1 MPSTYTSRIRI
12 EKQADGENP
21 NAWGDILN
29 QNVIDLLDDAVGAYV
44 TVGTSGT
51 QLVNDTTLTTN
62 NGAADEARAATLE
75 LQGYV
80 VSASAANILLPTV
93 SKTYV
98 VHNKVVQSSATGT
111 LRIINTG
118 ATATGFTVPTSTS
131 GTSSTFLITTD
142 GTNVRGIDTAGLGI
156 PGGSSGASSRSVITS
171 IGQIE
176 TTTVDPVTS
185 VTATGASVFI
195 SNTSVVN
202 PALMALST
210 TDIRYVNTSV
220 GYNNTIGSFNKFTG
234 EVEVTGTRAYSP
246 LVTVGVSDTSIF
258 AVDMSSGNN
267 FLVYLSADSTLR
279 QPDNIKVGQQ
289 GIIYVVQE
297 QTSGS
302 KALSYANDFKFVS
315 GTVPTITTSIS
326 AVDMLVYS
334 VRSVATTVTA
344 SVTVT
349 SAFID
354 TAAIQNFTR

>member
-1 MPSTYTSRIRI
+1 MPSSYTTRIRI

-21 NAWGDILN
+21 NSWGDILN

-44 TVGTSGT
+44 TIGTSGS
-51 QLVNDTTLTTN
+51 QIVNDNTLTTN
-62 NGAADEARAATLE
+62 NGSADEARAATLE

-80 VSASAANILLPTV
+80 VSASAANIVLPAV

-98 VHNKVVQSSATGT
+98 VHNKITQSSATGT
-111 LRIINTG
+111 VRIMNTG
-118 ATATGFTVPTSTS
+118 ATATGFVVPTTTT
-131 GTSSTFLITTD
+131 GTSTFLIVTD
-142 GTNVRGIDTAGLGI
+142 GTNVRSLDTAGLGI
-156 PGGSSGASSRSVITS
+156 PSGASGAATRSVITS
-171 IGQIE
+171 IGEIE

-185 VTATGASVFI
+185 VTATGVSVYI

-220 GYNNTIGSFNKFTG
+220 GYDNTIGSFNKFTG
-234 EVEVTGTRAYSP
+234 EVEVTGTRAYAP
-246 LVTVGVSDTSIF
+246 LVTVAVSNTSIF

-289 GIIYVVQE
+289 GIIYVIQE
-297 QTSGS
+297 QTSGG
-302 KALSYANDFKFVS
+302 KTLSYANDFKFVS

-326 AVDMLVYS
+326 AVDMLAYS

-344 SVTVT
+344 AVTVT
-349 SAFID
+349 TAFID
-354 TAAIQNFTR
+354 AVVIQNFTR

>member
-1 MPSTYTSRIRI
+1 MPSSYTTRIRI

-21 NAWGDILN
+21 NSWGDILN

-44 TVGTSGT
+44 TIGTSGT
-51 QLVNDTTLTTN
+51 QIVNDNSLTTN

-80 VSASAANILLPTV
+80 VSASAANIVLPAV

-98 VHNKVVQSSATGT
+98 IHNKITQSSATGT
-111 LRIINTG
+111 VRIMNTG
-118 ATATGFTVPTSTS
+118 ATATGFVVPTTTT
-131 GTSSTFLITTD
+131 GTSTFLITTD
-142 GTNVRGIDTAGLGI
+142 GTNVHGIDTAGLGI

-171 IGQIE
+171 IGEIE

-185 VTATGASVFI
+185 VTATGVSTFI

-210 TDIRYVNTSV
+210 TDIRYVNTSA
-220 GYNNTIGSFNKFTG
+220 GYTNTIASENIITG
-234 EVEVTGTRAYSP
+234 QTYSP
-246 LVTVGVSDTSIF
+246 LVTVAVSDTSIF
-258 AVDMSSGNN
+258 AVDMTAGNN
-267 FLVYLSADSTLR
+267 FIVYLSADSTLR

-289 GIIYVVQE
+289 GIIYVIQE
-297 QTSGS
+297 QTSGG
-302 KALSYANDFKFVS
+302 KTLSYANDFKFVS

-344 SVTVT
+344 AVTVT
-349 SAFID
+349 TAFID
-354 TAAIQNFTR
+354 AAAIQNFTR

>member
-1 MPSTYTSRIRI
+1 MPSSYTTRIRI

-21 NAWGDILN
+21 NSWGDILN

-44 TVGTSGT
+44 TIGTSGT
-51 QLVNDTTLTTN
+51 QIVNNNALTTN
-62 NGAADEARAATLE
+62 NGSADEARAATLE

-80 VSASAANILLPTV
+80 VSASAANIVLPAV

-98 VHNKVVQSSATGT
+98 VHNKITQSSATGT
-111 LRIINTG
+111 VRIINTG
-118 ATATGFTVPTSTS
+118 ATATGFVVPTTTT
-131 GTSSTFLITTD
+131 GTSTFLITTD

-156 PGGSSGASSRSVITS
+156 PSGSAATRIVITS
-171 IGQIE
+171 IGEIE

-185 VTATGASVFI
+185 VTATGVSVYI

-202 PALMALST
+202 PALIALST

-220 GYNNTIGSFNKFTG
+220 GYDNTIGSFNKFTG

-246 LVTVGVSDTSIF
+246 LVTVAVSDTSIF

-289 GIIYVVQE
+289 GIIYVIQE
-297 QTSGS
+297 QTSGG
-302 KALSYANDFKFVS
+302 KTLSYANDFKFVS

-326 AVDMLVYS
+326 AVDMLAYS

-344 SVTVT
+344 AVTVT
-349 SAFID
+349 TAFID
-354 TAAIQNFTR
+354 AAAIQNFTR

>member
-1 MPSTYTSRIRI
+1 MPSSYTTRIRI

-21 NAWGDILN
+21 NSWGDILN

-44 TVGTSGT
+44 TIGTSGS
-51 QLVNDTTLTTN
+51 QIANDNSLTTN

-80 VSASAANILLPTV
+80 VSASAANIVLPAV

-98 VHNKVVQSSATGT
+98 VHNKITQSSATGT
-111 LRIINTG
+111 VRIINTG
-118 ATATGFTVPTSTS
+118 ATATGFVVPTTTT
-131 GTSSTFLITTD
+131 GTSTFLIVTD
-142 GTNVRGIDTAGLGI
+142 GTNVHSLDTAGLGI
-156 PGGSSGASSRSVITS
+156 PGGNSGVITRSVITS
-171 IGQIE
+171 INEIE

-185 VTATGASVFI
+185 VTATGVSVYI

-220 GYNNTIGSFNKFTG
+220 GYDNTIGSFNKFTG

-246 LVTVGVSDTSIF
+246 LVTVAVSDTSIF

-289 GIIYVVQE
+289 GIIYVIQE
-297 QTSGS
+297 QTAGG
-302 KALSYANDFKFVS
+302 KTLSYANDFKFVS
-315 GTVPTITTSIS
+315 GTVPTITTGIS
-326 AVDMLVYS
+326 AVDLLAYS

-344 SVTVT
+344 AVTVT
-349 SAFID
+349 TAFID
-354 TAAIQNFTR
+354 AVAIQNFTR

>member
-1 MPSTYTSRIRI
+1 MPSSYTTRIRI

-21 NAWGDILN
+21 NSWGDILN

-44 TVGTSGT
+44 TIGTSGS
-51 QLVNDTTLTTN
+51 QIVNDNSLTTN

-80 VSASAANILLPTV
+80 VSASAANIVLPAV

-98 VHNKVVQSSATGT
+98 IHNKITQASATGT
-111 LRIINTG
+111 VRIMNTG
-118 ATATGFTVPTSTS
+118 ATATGFTVPTTTT
-131 GTSSTFLITTD
+131 GTSTFLITTD

-171 IGQIE
+171 IGEIE

-185 VTATGASVFI
+185 VTATGVSTFI

-210 TDIRYVNTSV
+210 TDIRYVNTSA
-220 GYNNTIGSFNKFTG
+220 GYTNTIASENIITG
-234 EVEVTGTRAYSP
+234 QTYSP
-246 LVTVGVSDTSIF
+246 LVTVAVSDTSIF
-258 AVDMSSGNN
+258 AVDMTAGNN
-267 FLVYLSADSTLR
+267 FIVYLSADSTLR

-289 GIIYVVQE
+289 GIIYVIQE
-297 QTSGS
+297 QTSGG
-302 KALSYANDFKFVS
+302 KTLSYANDFKFVS

-344 SVTVT
+344 AVTVT
-349 SAFID
+349 TAFID
-354 TAAIQNFTR
+354 AAAIQNFTR